1 MNLFTKDATYY
12 ANLIKQD
19 KVTSVELVKR
29 ALANIESLNPMLNAV
44 THVQKEYALK
54 RAQVLDE
61 NKDKLHTLPPFYGVP
76 TLLKDVGQQQAGFP
90 ATIILWSVLL
100 RRVLLLWDVAMYRNL
115 PLKGLV
121 IQPIRV
127 MFVHRLI

>member
-29 ALANIESLNPMLNAV
+29 ALANIEALNPMLNAV

-54 RAQVLDE
+54 CAQVLDE

-90 ATIILWSVLL
+90 ATS
-100 RRVLLLWDVAMYRNL
+100 
-115 PLKGLV
+115 GLT
-121 IQPIRV
+121 ITSPEYCKNN
-127 MFVHRLI
+127 RLFCGAYY

>member
-1 MNLFTKDATYY
+1 MNLFTEDATYY

-90 ATIILWSVLL
+90 ATSGSQLL
-100 RRVLLLWDVAMYRNL
+100 HQNIAETTDYVVER
-115 PLKGLV
+115 
-121 IQPIRV
+121 I
-127 MFVHRLI
+127 